1 MRFETVNRGSSNN
14 FLAGAIAF
22 CLSDNPSLLSQVGG
36 QRVIVVIG
44 ILQRVRQNKV
54 GLDTAIHIRQTKQR
68 LFIGAQRIVA
78 DIKEFDAGAQDLGG
92 GLRLFATDL
101 LHRLLGHVAFTPQFG
116 GLAALAK
123 G

>member
-1 MRFETVNRGSSNN
+1 M
-14 FLAGAIAF
+14 
-22 CLSDNPSLLSQVGG
+22 
-36 QRVIVVIG
+36 IVVIG
-44 ILQRVRQNKV
+44 IVQGVRQDKV

-78 DIKEFDAGAQDLGG
+78 DIKEFDAGAQDRGG
-92 GLRLFATDL
+92 GLRLFATHL
-101 LHRLLGHVAFTPQFG
+101 LHRLLGHVAFAPQFG